1 LIYGVQEVGRG
12 ERYAHERPVII
23 RFTRIHL
30 LTVHLTEF
38 LFSEVIRQYLQN
50 PLFLTFSGEHKSDI
64 ECRWNTKAE
73 NSINVDAD
81 NLQVHQSGKQF
92 LETFGRRLMQLRCLL
107 MECFFKNLALFLV
120 VFPLLL
126 VVVKDSGDEASL
138 AEDLLDVVQLGSE
151 CNHTH
156 HSVFPV
162 LIVEL
167 GKFL

>member
-1 LIYGVQEVGRG
+1 
-12 ERYAHERPVII
+12 
-23 RFTRIHL
+23 
-30 LTVHLTEF
+30 
-38 LFSEVIRQYLQN
+38 
-50 PLFLTFSGEHKSDI
+50 
-64 ECRWNTKAE
+64 
-73 NSINVDAD
+73 
-81 NLQVHQSGKQF
+81 
-92 LETFGRRLMQLRCLL
+92 